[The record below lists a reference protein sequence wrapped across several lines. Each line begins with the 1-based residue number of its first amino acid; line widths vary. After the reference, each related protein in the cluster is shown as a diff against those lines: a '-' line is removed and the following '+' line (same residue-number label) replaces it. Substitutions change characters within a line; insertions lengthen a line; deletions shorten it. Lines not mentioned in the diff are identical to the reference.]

1 MSVSWFLLVIGTSV
15 LPSAVIV
22 YSRRMLVN
30 GIANDAPLMLAIR
43 AVDGISMDDLSEN
56 EKEHRKQETD
66 CE

>member
-30 GIANDAPLMLAIR
+30 GDWMAP
-43 AVDGISMDDLSEN
+43 DGKVVVEADT
-56 EKEHRKQETD
+56 RKWR
-66 CE
+66 